1 MFLNKIKKER
11 KIYYYKKETEFME
24 NFIRRNGIDYIPK
37 DRINDLVNMNRFL
50 KINKLKNKIK

>member
-1 MFLNKIKKER
+1 
-11 KIYYYKKETEFME
+11 ME
-24 NFIRRNGIDYIPK
+24 NFIRRNSIDYIPK